1 MTPSTES
8 QTEELMQIVRTGVP
22 TQTEWLDKHQAA
34 AALDMSTR
42 SVLAM
47 AGEGRIRSKRERD
60 ARTKQLTVFLHAGDV
75 ERTRYERQQPR
86 ALQPVKMQ
94 TPHTKSNA
102 LLQTAG
108 PVPLAQKLFLTE
120 AEAVAYSGLGS
131 AYLRQFV
138 PGENKGP
145 HGARVYRRRDLE
157 AL

>member
-1 MTPSTES
+1 
-8 QTEELMQIVRTGVP
+8 MQIIRTGSP

-42 SVLAM
+42 SVLTM

-75 ERTRYERQQPR
+75 ERIRYERQQPR
-86 ALQPVKMQ
+86 AMQPVKMQ
-94 TPHTKSNA
+94 TPHTRSNA
-102 LLQTAG
+102 LVAALQASG

-120 AEAVAYSGLGS
+120 AEAVAYSGLGT
-131 AYLRQFV
+131 AHLRQLV
-138 PGENKGP
+138 AAEKKGP
-145 HGARVYRRRDLE
+145 RGARVYRRRDLE